1 MVVAGSFSWMLPR
14 PSLTPA
20 DCPDGSGDVPHELF
34 APFPYDSDEVDGEEE
49 EFPVPVGFVVKRN
62 SREAVWFSG
71 LTSSELDGSAVMAP
85 PKRLKLLGDS
95 AVDTEAAMV
104 PSIS

>member
-1 MVVAGSFSWMLPR
+1 MR
-14 PSLTPA
+14 PA

-34 APFPYDSDEVDGEEE
+34 APPFPYDSDEVDGEDEE
-49 EFPVPVGFVVKRN
+49 LPVGFVVKRN

-95 AVDTEAAMV
+95 AVDMDPPMV
-104 PSIS
+104 PSRS